1 MTGPIEKLGY
11 ALLLSVP
18 PGIGV
23 TGFVA
28 TRTARGNLTPG
39 ALGAG
44 VLTALL
50 IFLVVVLIA
59 FTGPDESR
67 ATDPDREDD
76 TRESDRRE
84 TDVADGEREETV
96 IHR

>member
-1 MTGPIEKLGY
+1 MHLSRAARNSGAMTERGTQTGPKEKLGY

-28 TRTARGNLTPG
+28 TRTAQGDLTLFS
-39 ALGAG
+39 LGAG
-44 VLTALL
+44 FLTTLV

-59 FTGPDESR
+59 FTGPDEE
-67 ATDPDREDD
+67 ADPPH
-76 TRESDRRE
+76 E
-84 TDVADGEREETV
+84 T
-96 IHR
+96 

>member
-1 MTGPIEKLGY
+1 MSEAGTAEKIGY

-18 PGIGV
+18 PGVGV

-28 TRTARGNLTPG
+28 TRTAGGDLTPL

-44 VLTALL
+44 GLTALV

-59 FTGPDESR
+59 FTGPE
-67 ATDPDREDD
+67 EG
-76 TRESDRRE
+76 DRRPE
-84 TDVADGEREETV
+84 Q
-96 IHR
+96 